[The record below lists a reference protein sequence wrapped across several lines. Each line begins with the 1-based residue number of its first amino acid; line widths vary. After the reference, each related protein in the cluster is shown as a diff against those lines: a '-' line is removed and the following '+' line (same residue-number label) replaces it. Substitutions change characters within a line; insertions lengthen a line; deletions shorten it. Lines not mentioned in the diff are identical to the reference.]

1 MRTIFPRGINPIP
14 GSCPLGFHHVE
25 HKVRTPRLIR
35 VQMPAGKPRYSIYL
49 ALLVQK
55 HKCWRRSGSSAR
67 RTGALVALEAQ
78 ALHADAFA
86 SSVFALLY

>member
-1 MRTIFPRGINPIP
+1 LHTIFPRGINPIP

-35 VQMPAGKPRYSIYL
+35 VQLPAGKPRYSIYF

-55 HKCWRRSGSSAR
+55 YKYWRRSGSSAR
-67 RTGALVALEAQ
+67 RTRTLAAVLLRRRSMPM
-78 ALHADAFA
+78 LA
-86 SSVFALLY
+86 SSAFVLLH

>member
-35 VQMPAGKPRYSIYL
+35 VQLPAGKPRYSIYF
-49 ALLVQK
+49 
-55 HKCWRRSGSSAR
+55 RF
-67 RTGALVALEAQ
+67 TGTKAQMLALEAQ
-78 ALHADAFA
+78 ALRADACA

>member
-35 VQMPAGKPRYSIYL
+35 VQLPAGKPRYSIYF

-55 HKCWRRSGSSAR
+55 HKSWRRSGSIAR
-67 RTGALVALEAQ
+67 RTGTLVAREAQ
-78 ALHADAFA
+78 ALHADACA
-86 SSVFALLY
+86 SSVFVLVY